1 MSKVQVIGKLSELK
15 YLHSE
20 LLPNNR
26 KFIRWYKKHE
36 KIVNTSVLLA
46 PSLAIAA
53 INVLLPGTA
62 LFTIFNPAFAVSTVP
77 VNLLGE
83 KGAILLHMM
92 VIGFVTLVVSSFL
105 KFTGRGDFIPLVMFV
120 GGGIILY
127 EVIGLFRDIYTG
139 IATMLSM

>member
-1 MSKVQVIGKLSELK
+1 MKKVQVIGKLSELK
-15 YLHSE
+15 YLDFSS
-20 LLPNNR
+20 NR
-26 KFIRWYKKHE
+26 KFLRWYKRHE
-36 KIVNTSVLLA
+36 KVINSSAFLIPVLT
-46 PSLAIAA
+46 IAA

-62 LFTIFNPAFAVSTVP
+62 LFTVFNPAFPVSTVP

-139 IATMLSM
+139 IATMLNM